1 MAVAERDP
9 VVVPVTQEQAQVSKK
24 EVETGVVRV
33 RKLVREHLE
42 QIDEPLRH
50 DEVEIEHVPVN
61 RVVDAPAPPR
71 EEGDVLVVPV
81 YEEVVTVQRQWVL
94 REEIR
99 LRRREVQTRHRE
111 RIALREEQV
120 RIERSSVNSEEM
132 ADGED
137 RSGADGEHR

>member
-1 MAVAERDP
+1 MPERDP
-9 VVVPVTQEQAQVSKK
+9 PAVIPVTQEEVHVDKQRVESGAVRLRKTVR
-24 EVETGVVRV
+24 ERVET
-33 RKLVREHLE
+33 
-42 QIDEPLRH
+42 IDEPMLH
-50 DEVEIEHVPVN
+50 DEVDIEHVAIN

-111 RIALREEQV
+111 AVTLREEQLQV
-120 RIERSSVNSEEM
+120 ERRFYPEESK
-132 ADGED
+132 DGED
-137 RSGADGEHR
+137 RSGNDGEPR

>member
-9 VVVPVTQEQAQVSKK
+9 VVVPVMQEEAQVSKK
-24 EVETGVVRV
+24 EIETGVVRV
-33 RKLVREHLE
+33 RKLVREHFE
-42 QIDEPLRH
+42 QIDEPLLH
-50 DEVEIEHVPVN
+50 DEVEIEHIPVN

-71 EEGDVLVVPV
+71 EEGDVLIVPV

-99 LRRREVQTRHRE
+99 LRRRTVQTRHRE
-111 RIALREEQV
+111 RVALREEQV
-120 RIERSSVNSEEM
+120 RIERSSVNPQEM

-137 RSGADGEHR
+137 RNRADGEPR

>member
-1 MAVAERDP
+1 MREQDPSAVI
-9 VVVPVTQEQAQVSKK
+9 PVTQEEAHVSKQ

-33 RKLVREHLE
+33 RKLVRERVE
-42 QIDEPLRH
+42 EIDEPMLH
-50 DEVEIEHVPVN
+50 DEVDVEHVPVN

-71 EEGDVLVVPV
+71 EEDGLLIVPV

-111 RIALREEQV
+111 RVTLRNEEVQV
-120 RIERSSVNSEEM
+120 QRSSSNRKEST
-132 ADGED
+132 DGED
-137 RSGADGEHR
+137 GSRPDG